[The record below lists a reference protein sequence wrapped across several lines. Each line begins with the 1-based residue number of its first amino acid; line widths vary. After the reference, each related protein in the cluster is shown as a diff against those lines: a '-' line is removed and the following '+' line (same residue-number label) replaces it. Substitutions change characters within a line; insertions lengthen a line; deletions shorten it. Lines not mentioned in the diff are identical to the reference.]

1 MDSLGYTVKGLTLT
15 SAWSTVDDLESTRI
29 AREDVMRLHRRAGS
43 CEDGPCPNIFD
54 VEEAGAVEARVGV
67 QGERLID
74 PEALA
79 QLDGMPAQES
89 VVLVPRR
96 LVEEYAREIGWSPP
110 A

>member
-1 MDSLGYTVKGLTLT
+1 
-15 SAWSTVDDLESTRI
+15 
-29 AREDVMRLHRRAGS
+29 
-43 CEDGPCPNIFD
+43 
-54 VEEAGAVEARVGV
+54 V

-89 VVLVPRR
+89 VVLVPRD
-96 LVEEYAREIGWSPP
+96 LIEEYAREIGWSPP